1 MEERQGTLTGGD
13 YNQTAKVISYGDSGK
28 NYITR
33 LARKVKEIAGTAKEN
48 SLPEAL
54 RKTTNKVADG
64 LESAGSYI
72 EERKFQKL
80 PSDLMMLIRKHPV
93 QLLLLCGGLGL
104 YLARRRKGVAR
115 ASSPCSPPPR

>member
-1 MEERQGTLTGGD
+1 MKESQRTLSGSD
-13 YNQTAKVISYGDSGK
+13 YNQTAKVISYGDSAK

-33 LARKVKEIAGTAKEN
+33 LARKVKEIAGTAKEK

-80 PSDLMMLIRKHPV
+80 PSDLITLIRKHPCSCSYCV
-93 QLLLLCGGLGL
+93 AAWDFIWLGD
-104 YLARRRKGVAR
+104 AKG
-115 ASSPCSPPPR
+115 

>member
-1 MEERQGTLTGGD
+1 MEESQGTLTRGD
-13 YNQTAKVISYGDSGK
+13 YNETAKVISDEGSAK
-28 NYITR
+28 NYIAR
-33 LARKVKEIAGTAKEN
+33 VARKVKEIAGTAREK

-72 EERKFQKL
+72 EERKFRDL
-80 PSDLMMLIRKHPV
+80 PSDLITLIRKHPV

-104 YLARRRKGVAR
+104 YLARRHKG
-115 ASSPCSPPPR
+115 

>member
-1 MEERQGTLTGGD
+1 MQESMEESQGTLTG
-13 YNQTAKVISYGDSGK
+13 KGDSNEAVK
-28 NYITR
+28 VVSDADAAKRYIAR
-33 LARKVKEIAGTAKEN
+33 LARKVKEIAGTAREK

-72 EERKFQKL
+72 EDRKFRDL
-80 PSDLMMLIRKHPV
+80 PSDLITLIRKHPV

-104 YLARRRKGVAR
+104 YLARRHKG
-115 ASSPCSPPPR
+115 

>member
-1 MEERQGTLTGGD
+1 MKESQRTLSESD
-13 YNQTAKVISYGDSGK
+13 YNQTAKVISYGDSAK

-33 LARKVKEIAGTAKEN
+33 LARKVKEIAGTAKEK

-72 EERKFQKL
+72 EERSFG
-80 PSDLMMLIRKHPV
+80 ICRTT
-93 QLLLLCGGLGL
+93 
-104 YLARRRKGVAR
+104 
-115 ASSPCSPPPR
+115 

>member
-33 LARKVKEIAGTAKEN
+33 LARKVKEIAGTAKEK

-54 RKTTNKVADG
+54 RKTTNKVAMACRAPAVI
-64 LESAGSYI
+64 LKNESFGI
-72 EERKFQKL
+72 
-80 PSDLMMLIRKHPV
+80 
-93 QLLLLCGGLGL
+93 C
-104 YLARRRKGVAR
+104 R
-115 ASSPCSPPPR
+115 AI

>member
-1 MEERQGTLTGGD
+1 MEESQGTLSGSD
-13 YNQTAKVISYGDSGK
+13 YNQTAKVISYGDSAK

-33 LARKVKEIAGTAKEN
+33 LARKVKEIAGTAKEK

-72 EERKFQKL
+72 EERSFG
-80 PSDLMMLIRKHPV
+80 ICRTT
-93 QLLLLCGGLGL
+93 
-104 YLARRRKGVAR
+104 
-115 ASSPCSPPPR
+115 

>member
-13 YNQTAKVISYGDSGK
+13 YNQTAKVVSYADSGK

-33 LARKVKEIAGTAKEN
+33 LARKVKEIAGTAKEK

-54 RKTTNKVADG
+54 RTTTNKVADG

-72 EERKFQKL
+72 EERQFRDL
-80 PSDLMMLIRKHPV
+80 PSDLIMLIRKHPV

-104 YLARRRKGVAR
+104 YLARRHKG
-115 ASSPCSPPPR
+115 

>member
-13 YNQTAKVISYGDSGK
+13 YNQTAKVISYGDSAK

-33 LARKVKEIAGTAKEN
+33 LARKVKEIAGTAKEK

-80 PSDLMMLIRKHPV
+80 PSDLITLIRKHPV